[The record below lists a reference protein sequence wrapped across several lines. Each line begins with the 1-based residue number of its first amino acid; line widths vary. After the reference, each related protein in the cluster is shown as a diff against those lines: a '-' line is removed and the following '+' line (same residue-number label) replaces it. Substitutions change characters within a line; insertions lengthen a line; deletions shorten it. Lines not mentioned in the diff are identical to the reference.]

1 MKRQNLANKPLVNAM
16 IFRAA
21 PVLRMEGEDEKPA
34 GTMDFIASDDAMDRY
49 GTRIAQDWL
58 EDGRI
63 EAFDSNP
70 VVPWSHNYEAPP
82 IGRVVAREV
91 REIAPGRRA
100 LVVTI
105 AFDMDDPRAAA
116 IAGQYARG
124 FLSAV
129 SVGFRTQKVTALR
142 ELDKGHPWYAE
153 EGYMLS
159 GNSLMELSAV
169 VVPGNPRA
177 LAQRGGADWL
187 AREVLAAAPDV
198 LREEVRRALTEDPAM
213 RELVR
218 QYATEARAQEE
229 EARAAAAKL
238 TDASHPFA
246 FLAP

>member
-1 MKRQNLANKPLVNAM
+1 MSTILTPTANSM
-16 IFRAA
+16 IFRSA
-21 PVLRMEGEDEKPA
+21 PVLRVEGEEKPA
-34 GTMDFIASDDAMDRY
+34 GVMDFIASDDAMDRY
-49 GTRIAQDWL
+49 GTRIVQDWL

-63 EAFDSNP
+63 DAFDSNP
-70 VVPWSHNYEAPP
+70 VVPWNHNYEAQP
-82 IGRVVAREV
+82 IGRVTAREV

-105 AFDMDDPRAAA
+105 AFDMEDPRASA

-129 SVGFRTQKVTALR
+129 SVGFRTAKVTALR

-177 LAQRGGADWL
+177 LAQRQGIGQSV
-187 AREVLAAAPDV
+187 RELLTAEPGL
-198 LREEVRRALTEDPAM
+198 LREEVRRILAEDEVRAMIREAAQPAPVA
-213 RELVR
+213 EPEPT
-218 QYATEARAQEE
+218 AP
-229 EARAAAAKL
+229 
-238 TDASHPFA
+238 DAPFA
-246 FLAP
+246 FLVP

>member
-1 MKRQNLANKPLVNAM
+1 MSQNPAPTAHSM

-21 PVLRMEGEDEKPA
+21 PVLRAEHDGEEKPA
-34 GTMDFIASDDAMDRY
+34 GVMDFIASDDAMDRY

-70 VVPWSHNYEAPP
+70 VVPWSPNYEAPP
-82 IGRVVAREV
+82 IGRVTAREV

-105 AFDMDDPRAAA
+105 AFDLEDERAAA

-177 LAQRGGADWL
+177 LAQRQGPAWL
-187 AREVLAAAPDV
+187 ARELLAQSPDL
-198 LREEVRRALTEDPAM
+198 LREEIRRVLEQDEFRAM
-213 RELVR
+213 IRE
-218 QYATEARAQEE
+218 
-229 EARAAAAKL
+229 AAAAVA
-238 TDASHPFA
+238 TVEPEPTPEPVPADPFA
-246 FLAP
+246 FLCP

>member
-1 MKRQNLANKPLVNAM
+1 MNAPTTPTANAM

-21 PVLRMEGEDEKPA
+21 PVLRVEHDSEGDDKPA
-34 GTMDFIASDDAMDRY
+34 GMMDFIASDDAMDRY

-63 EAFDSNP
+63 EAFDANP

-82 IGRVVAREV
+82 VGRVVAREV

-105 AFDMDDPRAAA
+105 AFDMEDERAAA

-129 SVGFRTQKVTALR
+129 SVGFRTAKVTALR

-177 LAQRGGADWL
+177 LAQRQAGGQSI
-187 AREVLAAAPDV
+187 REVLASEPDL
-198 LREEVRRALTEDPAM
+198 LREEIRRV
-213 RELVR
+213 LVEEGL
-218 QYATEARAQEE
+218 AT
-229 EARAAAAKL
+229 ARAAAEPDPQPAA
-238 TDASHPFA
+238 DAPFA
-246 FLAP
+246 FLVP